1 MNEQT
6 KGMLRTKGML
16 FLAVSGFA
24 LVSTAGAIAGGVGK
38 AVVVVIVLIA
48 IAVVGWLAR

>member
-24 LVSTAGAIAGGVGK
+24 LGSIAGAIAGGVGK
-38 AVVVVIVLIA
+38 AVVVAIVLIA